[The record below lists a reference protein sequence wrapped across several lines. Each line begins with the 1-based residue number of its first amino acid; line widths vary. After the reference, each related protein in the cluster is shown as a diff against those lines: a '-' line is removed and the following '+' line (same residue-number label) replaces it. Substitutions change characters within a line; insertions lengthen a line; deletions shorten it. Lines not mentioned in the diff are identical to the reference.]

1 MSSWQHIV
9 ATQIADGVVYP
20 LSRYIDTDL
29 HEVQS
34 LTSMYQVRINISD
47 FYFFLSCIYLP
58 K

>member
-34 LTSMYQVRINISD
+34 LTTMYQV
-47 FYFFLSCIYLP
+47 FIYLIDTDS
-58 K
+58 